1 MKFRIES
8 TVWQDNPEQVL
19 EKYPVLEHFNHT
31 VETKPV
37 TYQPGAVFDYEWTT
51 DECSGYV
58 NVDSIERLITLIDAV
73 GNPVIIYEHPAISC
87 AGEYCIEIY
96 DGFRE

>member
-1 MKFRIES
+1 MKFR
-8 TVWQDNPEQVL
+8 
-19 EKYPVLEHFNHT
+19 
-31 VETKPV
+31 
-37 TYQPGAVFDYEWTT
+37 
-51 DECSGYV
+51 
-58 NVDSIERLITLIDAV
+58 IERLITLIDAV